1 MTHITDRPMFYVFS
15 NTPTAARS
23 PARNPTAKAK
33 VKVTTKKTKD
43 YDNIVV
49 KNWIAFARYVSN
61 NMSKIFITVLYTL
74 VLFAIFAERSYCK

>member
-1 MTHITDRPMFYVFS
+1 MFYVFS

-23 PARNPTAKAK
+23 PARSPTAK

-61 NMSKIFITVLYTL
+61 NISKIFITVLYTL